1 MAWIRTIN
9 EEDAKDTLK
18 SVYHRV
24 KASRGRVSNIF
35 KVQSLDP
42 RSLEAH
48 LELYLNIMFGQGG
61 LSRRQREMI
70 AIVVSAENDCEYC
83 VAHHS
88 AALRKYVKDE
98 ALIAQLVA
106 SHERASLVP
115 KEKAMVNHAVALTR
129 DPSSLSEAHIGALR
143 ESGMS
148 DEEIL
153 QLTLIASY
161 FNFVNR
167 MASGL
172 GVNLEEE
179 GLAVYKY

>member
-1 MAWIRTIN
+1 MAWIRTIK
-9 EEDAKDTLK
+9 EEDARGTLK
-18 SVYHRV
+18 SVYDRV

-48 LELYLNIMFGQGG
+48 LELYLSIMFGQGG
-61 LSRRQREMI
+61 LSRQQREMI
-70 AIVVSAENDCEYC
+70 AVVVSAENHCEYC

-98 ALIAQLVA
+98 SLIAKLVA
-106 SHERASLVP
+106 SHETASLDP
-115 KEKAMVNHAVALTR
+115 MEKAIVNYAVALTR
-129 DPSSLSEAHIGALR
+129 DPTSLTEAHIGALR
-143 ESGMS
+143 ESGMG

-153 QLTLIASY
+153 QLALIASY

-167 MASGL
+167 MANGL
-172 GVNLEEE
+172 GVDLEKE
-179 GLAVYKY
+179 GQTAYKY